1 MIAGLDGSSE
11 EMISEPVLVP
21 AAVGVKVTF
30 IVQPTPVVIGSAVQV
45 LDGKLKSPVTWI
57 SERLRGFTPT
67 LVRFTGSV
75 ALVVVMP
82 CFPKLSEVGE
92 TEAADDTTPVPLNGT
107 INGLFGSLLVI
118 VSDPDL
124 APATVGVKVTF
135 IVQVAAVGMGKA
147 VHVLEAKAK
156 SPDVVM
162 LEIVSAFAPM
172 LVRITL
178 LGALVTFTLWFPK
191 ASEVGETEAP
201 TGIVNR
207 SL

>member
-21 AAVGVKVTF
+21 AA
-30 IVQPTPVVIGSAVQV
+30 
-45 LDGKLKSPVTWI
+45 
-57 SERLRGFTPT
+57 
-67 LVRFTGSV
+67 
-75 ALVVVMP
+75 
-82 CFPKLSEVGE
+82 
-92 TEAADDTTPVPLNGT
+92 
-107 INGLFGSLLVI
+107 
-118 VSDPDL
+118 
-124 APATVGVKVTF
+124 VGVKVTF